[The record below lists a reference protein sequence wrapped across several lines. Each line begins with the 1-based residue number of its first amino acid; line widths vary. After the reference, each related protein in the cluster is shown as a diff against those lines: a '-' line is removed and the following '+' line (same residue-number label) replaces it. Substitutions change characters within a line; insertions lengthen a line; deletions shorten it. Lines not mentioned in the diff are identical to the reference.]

1 MKPKTYKSLCEQF
14 FENELNMFPDD
25 VEQDVYD
32 EMTIENEMIQRF
44 MILEGRKK
52 SFSIWAERCHVEV
65 QARDEGI

>member
-1 MKPKTYKSLCEQF
+1 MKPKTYKALCEQF

-25 VEQDVYD
+25 VEQGVYD

-52 SFSIWAERCHVEV
+52 SFNIWSERCHVEV